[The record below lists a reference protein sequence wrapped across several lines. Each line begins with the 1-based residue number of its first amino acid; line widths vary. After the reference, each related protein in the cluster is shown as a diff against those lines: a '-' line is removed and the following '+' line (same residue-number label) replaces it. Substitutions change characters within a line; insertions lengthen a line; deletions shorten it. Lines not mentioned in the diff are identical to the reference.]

1 MRVPLRIVCCV
12 EKDHR
17 FSTAQK
23 RRNEK
28 RENHGIVK
36 ESHGKNGE
44 NHENGKIAETVE
56 GDCE

>member
-36 ESHGKNGE
+36 ESNGKKGE
-44 NHENGKIAETVE
+44 NHGIWKNC
-56 GDCE
+56 GDRGRRL